1 MAAVRTTAAC
11 QQTFLPGG
19 LVAKL
24 VLENLTKNFPG
35 GLRALDQFSL
45 DMPDGEFVVVV
56 GPSGSGK
63 STLLR
68 LVAGLEQASAGT
80 IRIGD
85 RVVNDLAPRHRDV
98 AMAFQHPALYPHL
111 SVRENLAFPL
121 RLRKLSHAEIDA
133 RVQSIAGQL
142 SIAPLLDRKPA
153 AISGGERQRV
163 ALGRVLVREAQCN
176 LFDEPL
182 AHLDR
187 PLVEQLQT
195 CLLELHRRRPTT
207 TLFVTHDQQEA
218 LMLAQRVVVLAEGR
232 IQQVAPPIEIYDHP
246 VNRFVAGFIGSPAM
260 NFLDGRLVAE
270 EGRLWFVSG
279 AIRIPLDGLQSER
292 LRQRAGS
299 SIVAGIRPQA
309 IGEVTSVDAAG
320 ARHQITAVVR
330 LSDVRGDR
338 VFHRIETK
346 DGQALIALGADH
358 TLLPPNCEQVFRI
371 DTHQMHI
378 FEPGSFGQAY

>member
-1 MAAVRTTAAC
+1 
-11 QQTFLPGG
+11 
-19 LVAKL
+19 VAK
-24 VLENLTKNFPG
+24 VVFENLSKNFPSG
-35 GLRALDQFSL
+35 VRALDQFSL
-45 DMPDGEFVVVV
+45 DVADGEFVVVV

-68 LVAGLEQASAGT
+68 LVAGLEHATAGI

-85 RVVNDLAPRHRDV
+85 RVVNDLTPRHRDV

-121 RLRKLSHAEIDA
+121 RLRKLPRAEIDA
-133 RVQSIAGQL
+133 RVRSIAGQL

-232 IQQVAPPIEIYDHP
+232 VQQVAPPIEIYDHP
-246 VNRFVAGFIGSPAM
+246 ANRFVAGFIGSPAM
-260 NFLDGRLVAE
+260 NFLDGRLLAE
-270 EGRLWFVSG
+270 EGRLWFVGG

-292 LRQRAGS
+292 LSKRVDS
-299 SIVAGIRPQA
+299 PIVAGIRPQA
-309 IGEVTSVDAAG
+309 IRELASVDAVGDNSCA
-320 ARHQITAVVR
+320 ITAIVR
-330 LSDVRGDR
+330 LSEVQGDR

-358 TLLPPNCEQVFRI
+358 TLLPPNREQVFRI
-371 DTHQMHI
+371 DARQMH
-378 FEPGSFGQAY
+378 FFGLGNYGQA

>member
-1 MAAVRTTAAC
+1 MAATRTTAAC
-11 QQTFLPGG
+11 RSTLSVDCF
-19 LVAKL
+19 VAK
-24 VLENLTKNFPG
+24 VVFENLSKNFPG
-35 GLRALDQFSL
+35 GVRALDQFSL
-45 DMPDGEFVVVV
+45 DVADGEFVVVV

-68 LVAGLEQASAGT
+68 LVAGLEQATAGT
-80 IRIGD
+80 ILIGD

-111 SVRENLAFPL
+111 NVRENLAFPL
-121 RLRKLSHAEIDA
+121 RLRKLPRAEIDK
-133 RVQSIAGQL
+133 RVNAVAEQL

-163 ALGRVLVREAQCN
+163 ALGRVLVREARCN

-246 VNRFVAGFIGSPAM
+246 ANRFVAGFIGSPPM
-260 NFLDGRLVAE
+260 NFLEGQLIANEDRLH
-270 EGRLWFVSG
+270 FVSG
-279 AIRIPLDGLQSER
+279 AIRIPLDGSRADQ
-292 LRQRAGS
+292 LRKRAGS
-299 SIVAGIRPQA
+299 LIVLGIRPQA
-309 IGEVTSVDAAG
+309 ICEVQSGSVTGDG
-320 ARHQITAVVR
+320 HQITANVHISEVQ
-330 LSDVRGDR
+330 GDR
-338 VFHRIETK
+338 VFHRLRYRPTASGDSKSTPAKSTCSRKENSARAFYWIE
-346 DGQALIALGADH
+346 
-358 TLLPPNCEQVFRI
+358 
-371 DTHQMHI
+371 
-378 FEPGSFGQAY
+378 